1 MTTAGQ
7 DGPGAAREGAATGGA
22 ATGAAAMEGAAME
35 GIAPRRVAEIRR
47 ETKETVVHVRLDV
60 DGTGRADVATGIG
73 FLDHMLDAL
82 ARHARFDLT
91 VKATGDLHIDAHH
104 TAEDVAIVLGQ
115 ALDRALGDK
124 KGLRRFADATV
135 PLDEALSQV
144 VVDLSGRG
152 FAAVDL
158 PFRGETIGQL
168 PTEMVPH
175 FLRSFAVEGRLTL
188 HVRLLAGE
196 NDHHRAE
203 ATFKALARCLDLAT
217 RRDPRIGD
225 LVPSTKGAL

>member
-1 MTTAGQ
+1 MQPAPTDDGHGPVSLAPHRTA
-7 DGPGAAREGAATGGA
+7 R
-22 ATGAAAMEGAAME
+22 
-35 GIAPRRVAEIRR
+35 IHR
-47 ETKETVVHVRLDV
+47 ETRETTIELELDV
-60 DGTGRADVATGIG
+60 DGDGRAVVSTGVG
-73 FLDHMLDAL
+73 FLDHMLDSL

-91 VKATGDLHIDAHH
+91 LKAVGDLHVDAHH

-115 ALDRALGDK
+115 AVDRALGDRR
-124 KGLRRFADATV
+124 GLRRFADATV
-135 PLDEALSQV
+135 PLDEALAQV

-158 PFRGETIGQL
+158 PFGGEMIGAL

-175 FLRSFAVEGRLTL
+175 FLRSLAVEARLTL

-203 ATFKALARCLDLAT
+203 ATFKALARALELAT
-217 RRDPRIGD
+217 RLDPRIAD
-225 LVPSTKGAL
+225 QVPSTKGSL

>member
-1 MTTAGQ
+1 MARMQMDDGASTTHL
-7 DGPGAAREGAATGGA
+7 E
-22 ATGAAAMEGAAME
+22 
-35 GIAPRRVAEIRR
+35 PRRTARISRATR
-47 ETKETVVHVRLDV
+47 ETTIELSLDV
-60 DGTGRADVATGIG
+60 DGNGQTDLSTGIG
-73 FLDHMLDAL
+73 FLDHMLDSL

-91 VKATGDLHIDAHH
+91 LKAQGDLHVDAHH

-115 ALDRALGDK
+115 ALDRALGERR
-124 KGLRRFADATV
+124 GLRRFADATV
-135 PLDEALSQV
+135 PLDEALAQV
-144 VVDLSGRG
+144 VIDLSGRG

-158 PFRGETIGQL
+158 PFAGEMIGAL

-203 ATFKALARCLDLAT
+203 ATFKALARALELAT
-217 RRDPRIGD
+217 RLDPRIAD
-225 LVPSTKGAL
+225 QVPSTKGSL